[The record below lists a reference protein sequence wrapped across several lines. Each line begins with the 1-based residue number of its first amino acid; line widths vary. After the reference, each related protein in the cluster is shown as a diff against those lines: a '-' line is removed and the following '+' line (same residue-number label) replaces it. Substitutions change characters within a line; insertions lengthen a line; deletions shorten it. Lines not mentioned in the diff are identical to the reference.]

1 MPLSQILVDTNRMDS
16 LLAIPSTIALPD
28 STLVGQ
34 NSLSLQLQQ
43 SIPSLTTVVQP
54 VDPALGVAGDPLP
67 YTVKS
72 DTLLSLVLLG
82 SLLLFIIAV
91 KRSMP
96 FIRKQTRNFFRHIVD
111 EAEMGETST
120 EVRLQLCLVLLDCLL
135 LGLLV
140 YQYTINV
147 HHTSFAL
154 SSHAPIIALYAAVV
168 MAYFVAKVALYTLVN
183 ITLFNGKR
191 NLIMLKSLLFI
202 TVLQTMLLLPIV
214 LLQVYLGMEQQIVTY
229 LCIFVFIITKLL
241 TFYKAWNIFFRK
253 KESFL
258 QNFLYFC
265 TLEATPCLALAGFLL
280 LLTDAIKINY

>member
-1 MPLSQILVDTNRMDS
+1 MDS
-16 LLAIPSTIALPD
+16 LTTTPSCIALPD

-34 NSLSLQLQQ
+34 NTISSLLQQ
-43 SIPSLTTVVQP
+43 SVAPVTTVVQP

-72 DTLLSLVLLG
+72 DTLMSLLLLG
-82 SLLLFIIAV
+82 SLLLFVIAI

-96 FIRKQTRNFFRHIVD
+96 FISKQIRNFFRHSVD
-111 EAEMGETST
+111 EAEMSETST
-120 EVRLQLCLVLLDCLL
+120 EVRLQLCLALLDCLL
-135 LGLLV
+135 LGIAF
-140 YQYTINV
+140 YQYAINV
-147 HHTSFAL
+147 LDVSFAL
-154 SSHAPIIALYAAVV
+154 NSHAPIIALYAAAVA
-168 MAYFVAKVALYTLVN
+168 AYFVAKVMVYSLVN
-183 ITLFNGKR
+183 VTLFDGKL
-191 NLIMLKSLLFI
+191 NLLMLKSLLFI
-202 TVLQTMLLLPIV
+202 IVVQTMLLLPIV

>member
-1 MPLSQILVDTNRMDS
+1 MPLPQILVDTNRMDS

-34 NSLSLQLQQ
+34 NSLSVQLQQ

-72 DTLLSLVLLG
+72 DTLMSLLLLG
-82 SLLLFIIAV
+82 SLLLFVIAI

-96 FIRKQTRNFFRHIVD
+96 FISKQIRNFFRHSVD
-111 EAEMGETST
+111 EAEMSETST
-120 EVRLQLCLVLLDCLL
+120 EVRLQLCLALLDCLL
-135 LGLLV
+135 LGLLA
-140 YQYTINV
+140 YQYAINV

-154 SSHAPIIALYAAVV
+154 SSHAPIIALYAAAVA
-168 MAYFVAKVALYTLVN
+168 AYFVAKVMVYSLVN
-183 ITLFNGKR
+183 VTLFDGKL
-191 NLIMLKSLLFI
+191 NLLMLKSLLFI
-202 TVLQTMLLLPIV
+202 KVVQTMLLLPIV
-214 LLQVYLGMEQQIVTY
+214 LLQIYLGLEQQTVTY

-241 TFYKAWNIFFRK
+241 TFYKSWDIFLK
-253 KESFL
+253 KNGAFL

-265 TLEATPCLALAGFLL
+265 TLEIAPFLAMGGILV
-280 LLTDAIKINY
+280 LLTDAIKVNY

>member
-1 MPLSQILVDTNRMDS
+1 
-16 LLAIPSTIALPD
+16 
-28 STLVGQ
+28 
-34 NSLSLQLQQ
+34 
-43 SIPSLTTVVQP
+43 
-54 VDPALGVAGDPLP
+54 
-67 YTVKS
+67 
-72 DTLLSLVLLG
+72 
-82 SLLLFIIAV
+82 
-91 KRSMP
+91 MP
-96 FIRKQTRNFFRHIVD
+96 FIRKQTRNFFRYIVD

-120 EVRLQLCLVLLDCLL
+120 EVRLQLCLALLDCLL
-135 LGLLV
+135 LGLLA

-154 SSHAPIIALYAAVV
+154 SGHAPIIALYAAVV

-241 TFYKAWNIFFRK
+241 TFYKAWDIFFRK

-265 TLEATPCLALAGFLL
+265 TLEAAPCLALGGFLV